1 MIEYDG
7 SKCQPHGQTRCALC
21 QAMAAKGFKPA
32 APAPPPATITG
43 GPPPDIE
50 GLSSVRDRLPET
62 VEEANTEYDKILA
75 EVNALKA
82 DKGEKRES
90 TLEEPTRPRQ
100 PNVRISP
107 GQTMLLDPKQSFA
120 ALPTDDSHASKVMRA
135 AAKYAEASKD
145 YAIQLTEVEM
155 IKQNLLKAETW
166 LNAAIRSR
174 IDTEEELK
182 KLITEGAA

>member
-1 MIEYDG
+1 
-7 SKCQPHGQTRCALC
+7 
-21 QAMAAKGFKPA
+21 
-32 APAPPPATITG
+32 
-43 GPPPDIE
+43 
-50 GLSSVRDRLPET
+50 
-62 VEEANTEYDKILA
+62 
-75 EVNALKA
+75 
-82 DKGEKRES
+82 
-90 TLEEPTRPRQ
+90 
-100 PNVRISP
+100 
-107 GQTMLLDPKQSFA
+107 
-120 ALPTDDSHASKVMRA
+120 MRA